1 MIGEIYERVSVVP
14 RAIGI
19 AFASRLAIAATA
31 AVFLIIAAFYAM
43 LLPAIDTGGAI
54 GRVSL
59 RFLTPGELALSLVMA
74 LLLALTLALSLQG
87 MRQGAGARPTG
98 GVLGAILATLPA
110 LLCCSPVLPLSIA
123 AMAAVLPAAGSFGLP
138 IQGFIATH
146 EPWFY
151 GVAVALMGWGLYG
164 SARRV
169 LSCNVPKPTARNLR
183 RASECCEPP
192 VNDRASTNR

>member
-1 MIGEIYERVSVVP
+1 MIDAIYERVSVVP
-14 RAIGI
+14 RAIEV
-19 AFASRLAIAATA
+19 ALASRLARVTTA
-31 AVFLIIAAFYAM
+31 VVFVACAAFYAIV
-43 LLPAIDTGGAI
+43 LPATDTGGAI

-59 RFLTPGELALSLVMA
+59 RFLTPGQLALSLMMA

-87 MRQGAGARPTG
+87 MRQGAGVRPTG
-98 GVLGAILATLPA
+98 GVLGAVLATLPA

-123 AMAAVLPAAGSFGLP
+123 AIAAVLPAAGSLGLP

-146 EPWFY
+146 EAWIY

-169 LSCNVPKPTARNLR
+169 LSCNMPSPTVRNLR
-183 RASECCEPP
+183 RASE
-192 VNDRASTNR
+192 